1 MKMAAKGG
9 GQYVMK
15 RDQRGMFKRSLRAA
29 ITRPGDDAICR
40 IEERA
45 SAGQRTLSNHLISAT
60 PPTAPCPCLP
70 SYAVSPLQT
79 VYFLCVCVC
88 LCVCACVCTCV
99 CVYLGLLCMSVHACE
114 FVCVRTW
121 DFPRHH
127 N

>member
-60 PPTAPCPCLP
+60 APTAPCPCLP

-79 VYFLCVCVC
+79 VHFLCVCVSV
-88 LCVCACVCTCV
+88 CVCV
-99 CVYLGLLCMSVHACE
+99 CVY
-114 FVCVRTW
+114 VCVCVFGASVYVCACLRVCVL
-121 DFPRHH
+121 FP
-127 N
+127 